1 MVLRQRTLEDTATA
15 GARRRS
21 NNSEESPTLEL
32 VCNGSVVQEV
42 RFSRSQL
49 LIGRSEDNDISI
61 PSRFVSRHHVL
72 LIREGSETIL
82 LDLNSTNGTFVN
94 SEHVHK
100 HVLANNDVITL
111 DSHSPFKQYEIR
123 FISPSPD
130 LGSTQKRNRRADA
143 AIERALAA
151 LGNALES
158 SDTDVLPTLSDTV
171 VGIVDDR

>member
-1 MVLRQRTLEDTATA
+1 M
-15 GARRRS
+15 
-21 NNSEESPTLEL
+21 
-32 VCNGSVVQEV
+32 
-42 RFSRSQL
+42 
-49 LIGRSEDNDISI
+49 
-61 PSRFVSRHHVL
+61 
-72 LIREGSETIL
+72 LIREGSETVL

-94 SEHVHK
+94 SKHVHK

-123 FISPSPD
+123 FIAPSPD
-130 LGSTQKRNRRADA
+130 PCNTRERNRRADA

-171 VGIVDDR
+171 VGIIDDR